1 MPTKGACA
9 TAACVATM
17 NAFGKYISST
27 LTALL
32 KPPHGLFLDSC
43 YRHCG
48 QVNEKRAL
56 SLSLSLSVFLFVPNS
71 LMKVHDLP
79 GYNIGSG

>member
-1 MPTKGACA
+1 VPTKGACA

-48 QVNEKRAL
+48 QVNL
-56 SLSLSLSVFLFVPNS
+56 PNS
-71 LMKVHDLP
+71 LMKNHDLP

>member
-1 MPTKGACA
+1 
-9 TAACVATM
+9 M

-56 SLSLSLSVFLFVPNS
+56 SLSLSLSLCLSFCPEFP
-71 LMKVHDLP
+71 DEGP
-79 GYNIGSG
+79 